1 MKVFVDTSAWFAYL
15 VPQDL
20 HHLAALQWIHK
31 NRKPLVTTDYIID
44 ETQTLLL
51 YRVNAQTAVRMG
63 QLFFRHQIDYITS
76 EYVVKEW
83 ETFDK
88 YQDKNWSFTN

>member
-1 MKVFVDTSAWFAYL
+1 M
-15 VPQDL
+15 
-20 HHLAALQWIHK
+20 
-31 NRKPLVTTDYIID
+31 
-44 ETQTLLL
+44 
-51 YRVNAQTAVRMG
+51 NAQTPVRIG

-88 YQDKNWSFTN
+88 YQDKNWSFTNCISKVVMERLGIKEAFAFDRHFEQFGTISRVP